1 MPDPD
6 THPLRQDDPA
16 PLRLDVDDRPDALVL
31 VVGGQID
38 NTTVDSRRKAMDRA
52 VADLGDRHLVRDL
65 AHVEFFGSA
74 GIAVLVEALS
84 GVWATA
90 GSQQP
95 FRGVVDDTRPVLRPI
110 RPSGPEPHLR
120 LYSDLADALS
130 GPGVL
135 RPRRR
140 GRRSRTTTR
149 VGRYGKRSI
158 SSPRR

>member
-1 MPDPD
+1 MHDPD

-31 VVGGQID
+31 AVGGEID
-38 NTTVDSRRKAMDRA
+38 NTTVDALRAAMDRA
-52 VADLGDRHLVRDL
+52 VADLDGRHLVLDL

-95 FRGVVDDTRPVLRPI
+95 FRIVVDDTRPVLRPI
-110 RPSGPEPHLR
+110 QVSGLEPHLR

-130 GPGVL
+130 G
-135 RPRRR
+135 
-140 GRRSRTTTR
+140 T
-149 VGRYGKRSI
+149 
-158 SSPRR
+158 